1 MEPNPREGVGKSV
14 ISTIFAVQFSIMLII
29 PVKEG
34 ENIERALKRFK
45 KKFDRTKTGRMLR
58 ARKEYVKP
66 KTVRR
71 EAMKKAVYKNKKA
84 LMG

>member
-1 MEPNPREGVGKSV
+1 
-14 ISTIFAVQFSIMLII
+14 MLII
-29 PVKEG
+29 PVKE
-34 ENIERALKRFK
+34 EKTSNARSSASRKSSI
-45 KKFDRTKTGRMLR
+45 TKTGRMLR

>member
-1 MEPNPREGVGKSV
+1 
-14 ISTIFAVQFSIMLII
+14 
-29 PVKEG
+29 
-34 ENIERALKRFK
+34 
-45 KKFDRTKTGRMLR
+45 MLR

>member
-1 MEPNPREGVGKSV
+1 MRGWGSP
-14 ISTIFAVQFSIMLII
+14 ISTISPSQFSIMLII

-34 ENIERALKRFK
+34 ENIERAQALQEEVRSHQ
-45 KKFDRTKTGRMLR
+45 TG
-58 ARKEYVKP
+58 ACSCPEEYVKP

-84 LMG
+84 LLG

>member
-1 MEPNPREGVGKSV
+1 MEPNPPEGVGKSV
-14 ISTIFAVQFSIMLII
+14 ISTIFASQFSIMLII

>member
-1 MEPNPREGVGKSV
+1 
-14 ISTIFAVQFSIMLII
+14 MLII

-66 KTVRR
+66 KSVRR